1 MIGVIC
7 KYEKTTYRIS
17 PIFKFSTTVRTVIYT
32 TNTIESLN
40 STYRKLNRQRSVFP
54 SDTALLKALYL
65 DIWSYEEMDQYDP
78 ELGTGVWW
86 TEYYVRRAPSRVTNK
101 QANKTGGKPSA
112 LTKFFLSL
120 ASHFLRMPRPH
131 AVNSPSRPLFRRGDV
146 KWCHEQEL
154 RCRWHS
160 SPPI

>member
-1 MIGVIC
+1 MDGTCIYLVIFGMALARVFGVDINGGMML
-7 KYEKTTYRIS
+7 S
-17 PIFKFSTTVRTVIYT
+17 MFF
-32 TNTIESLN
+32 
-40 STYRKLNRQRSVFP
+40 SVFVLSVGAP
-54 SDTALLKALYL
+54 VRFLQAEHSTVSEVQTGIQAPLL
-65 DIWSYEEMDQYDP
+65 
-78 ELGTGVWW
+78 ELL
-86 TEYYVRRAPSRVTNK
+86 APSRVTNK

-154 RCRWHS
+154 RCR
-160 SPPI
+160 